1 MKRSHDSSYLK
12 VKLARWRICLQ
23 GTLQEKNENVQSI
36 VFLLKLYN
44 KELEFIQS
52 THKVLRNTHTA
63 CPSIGA
69 GCVLV
74 LTPVTGGGVQVTRNP
89 QVIIQV
95 SQVVTLEIVLVKAVS
110 AGICTQRETL
120 QRQYLS
126 CTPKPLGIKHST

>member
-12 VKLARWRICLQ
+12 AKLARWRICLQ
-23 GTLQEKNENVQSI
+23 DTLQEKNENVQSI

-52 THKVLRNTHTA
+52 THKVLRKNAHTA

-95 SQVVTLEIVLVKAVS
+95 SQVIALDIIGVKAIT
-110 AGICTQRETL
+110 GRIIIQ
-120 QRQYLS
+120 
-126 CTPKPLGIKHST
+126 

>member
-1 MKRSHDSSYLK
+1 MKWSQDSSYLK
-12 VKLARWRICLQ
+12 AKLARWRICLQ
-23 GTLQEKNENVQSI
+23 DTLQEKNENVQSI
-36 VFLLKLYN
+36 VFLSKLYN

-52 THKVLRNTHTA
+52 THKVLRNAHTA

-95 SQVVTLEIVLVKAVS
+95 SQVIALDIIWVKAVTG
-110 AGICTQRETL
+110 GIIIQ
-120 QRQYLS
+120 
-126 CTPKPLGIKHST
+126 

>member
-1 MKRSHDSSYLK
+1 MIYKTET
-12 VKLARWRICLQ
+12 ICEIL
-23 GTLQEKNENVQSI
+23 
-36 VFLLKLYN
+36 
-44 KELEFIQS
+44 
-52 THKVLRNTHTA
+52 HTA

-95 SQVVTLEIVLVKAVS
+95 SQVVTLEIVLVKALT

-120 QRQYLS
+120 QRHYLS
-126 CTPKPLGIKHST
+126 CTPRSLRIKHST

>member
-1 MKRSHDSSYLK
+1 MIYKTET
-12 VKLARWRICLQ
+12 ICEILC
-23 GTLQEKNENVQSI
+23 
-36 VFLLKLYN
+36 
-44 KELEFIQS
+44 
-52 THKVLRNTHTA
+52 TA

-95 SQVVTLEIVLVKAVS
+95 SQVVTLEIVLVKALT
-110 AGICTQRETL
+110 AGICTQRETF